1 MASVG
6 LPPRDFL
13 VFQSSRQ
20 SAKSASQRIGGDG
33 VTLTFQS
40 DRDWST
46 DEPSAV
52 IFGIVCGWHEVL
64 PEVAEKFDWTEEKT
78 DRLGRLRA
86 RFVAQCPAAAED

>member
-1 MASVG
+1 MK
-6 LPPRDFL
+6 LT
-13 VFQSSRQ
+13 
-20 SAKSASQRIGGDG
+20 KEISQDPWEVIYNAI
-33 VTLTFQS
+33 VQS

-78 DRLGRLRA
+78 YRLGRLRA
-86 RFVAQCPAAAED
+86 SFVAQCPAAAED